1 MLTELDAVAWPELT
15 HAYGEADDVPDL
27 LRRLATGDEEALH
40 ALCGNIWHQG
50 TVYEATAPAVPFLI
64 EVLDAPGAD
73 AAGVLRLLASIA
85 EGSSYL
91 AVHEHPRGAGE
102 ADEELAAELAWVAAA
117 RSAVTV
123 GRPVYVRLLRA
134 APSEDTRAAAA
145 YTLAALGTVHADS
158 THADS
163 AHADSA
169 HADSAH
175 ADTDGADTAALR
187 ERAAADPSPV
197 VRASAILA
205 LRARGVLDPRA
216 LADPEP
222 LPRVV
227 AAMAHI
233 LAGDPGPAGILA
245 ADGPAVLR
253 AVGRLPWDSDDPLAW
268 VLSAAERD
276 WPTQVRV
283 LSAWLA
289 HPDPMVRAGAAYA
302 AEDPMRT
309 WRAAAAALAP
319 LLAARLDDPDPAVRF
334 WAASHL
340 AAAGRAAAG
349 ADALWAVLDRRPGLD
364 ATAARALT
372 ALAALRDPRADAYI
386 ARVLAAPAAPPP
398 AALTGHERLS
408 AFIAAANKRDPAVG
422 RNRALREQMADAA
435 RPVPSLVFDLRPL
448 QPALPRLGA
457 WATATR
463 AALLPAIARAR
474 PGFERDLL
482 IATAARLHPAPAP
495 AAPLV
500 PVLRGCL
507 GEEDPSTA
515 AVEALGAL
523 GPAAAAAVPELTAL
537 LGHAELTIRLPAA
550 AALARITGDPAPL
563 LAEAAAA
570 LAGPRAWQRTEAL
583 FALPAAGRAAAGLAP
598 DLRALFDD
606 EDEWQSMRA
615 AVAYWHATGD
625 PAPVVPVLLRHAT
638 HSPRGLE
645 AVRCLAEIGPAAA
658 EALPVLVAAPAAPDR
673 RPFNHDTWG
682 HDDDLWLDAC
692 AAAVARISG
701 GGAPA

>member
-1 MLTELDAVAWPELT
+1 MPGMLTELDAVAWPELT

-27 LRRLATGDEEALH
+27 LRRLAAGDEEALH
-40 ALCGNIWHQG
+40 ALYGNIWHQG

-73 AAGVLRLLASIA
+73 AAGVLHLLASIA

-91 AVHEHPRGAGE
+91 EVHEHPRGAGE

-117 RSAVTV
+117 RSAVTA
-123 GRPVYVRLLRA
+123 GRPVYVRLLSA

-145 YTLAALGTVHADS
+145 YTLAALDAAGPDAAD
-158 THADS
+158 D
-163 AHADSA
+163 
-169 HADSAH
+169 
-175 ADTDGADTAALR
+175 DTAALR
-187 ERAAADPSPV
+187 DRAAADPSPV
-197 VRASAILA
+197 VRAAAILA
-205 LRARGVLDPRA
+205 LRARGVLDARG

-227 AAMAHI
+227 AAMAH
-233 LAGDPGPAGILA
+233 LLEGDPGPAGVLA

-283 LSAWLA
+283 LTAWLA
-289 HPDPMVRAGAAYA
+289 HPDPMVRAGAVYA

-319 LLAARLDDPDPAVRF
+319 LLAERLDDPDPTVRF

-340 AAAGRAAAG
+340 SAAGRAATG
-349 ADALWAVLDRRPGLD
+349 ADALWALVDRGPGLD

-372 ALAALRDPRADAYI
+372 ALVSLEDPRADAHI
-386 ARVLAAPAAPPP
+386 ARVLSAPPPPPP

-408 AFIAAANKRDPAVG
+408 AFIAAANERDPAVG

-435 RPVPSLVFDLRPL
+435 RPVPSLVLDLKTL
-448 QPALPRLGA
+448 QPALLRLGA

-463 AALLPAIARAR
+463 AALPPAIARAQA
-474 PGFERDLL
+474 GFEQNLL
-482 IATAARLHPAPAP
+482 IATAARLDPAPAS

-500 PVLRGCL
+500 PVLRDCL
-507 GEEDPSTA
+507 GEENPSTA
-515 AVEALGAL
+515 AIEALGAL

-570 LAGPRAWQRTEAL
+570 LAEPRAWQRTEAL
-583 FALPAAGRAAAGLAP
+583 FALPAAGRAAADLAP
-598 DLRALFDD
+598 DLRALFTDD
-606 EDEWQSMRA
+606 DEWQSMRA
-615 AVAYWHATGD
+615 AVAYWHATAD

-645 AVRCLAEIGPAAA
+645 AVRCLAGIGPAAA
-658 EALPVLVAAPAAPDR
+658 EAVPVLEAAIAAPDR
-673 RPFNHDTWG
+673 QPFNHDTWG
-682 HDDDLWLDAC
+682 RDDDLWLDAC
-692 AAAVARISG
+692 TAAVARITG
-701 GGAPA
+701 GGALG